1 MFKWVH
7 SDFQNSLKIQKC
19 DQQCRLIPGGYLLH
33 ASCVHKINT
42 PYFFVINALSNLQ
55 DDPIYYNMTCDL
67 DIRNAFLITDVV
79 NFFGFIP
86 RLIDYVH
93 FVGHGKLITSICLT
107 SVFDSD

>member
-1 MFKWVH
+1 MFN

-67 DIRNAFLITDVV
+67 DIRNARSACSKIKRFVSWVMVSL
-79 NFFGFIP
+79 
-86 RLIDYVH
+86 LLQYV
-93 FVGHGKLITSICLT
+93 
-107 SVFDSD
+107 